1 MQAVVVLLLYVL
13 CSAVAAVAA
22 AVVSW
27 VFNYAVDGYSTP
39 IRWHNAIVNG
49 SLTVAVGFVFLLLIM

>member
-13 CSAVAAVAA
+13 CSAAAAFAA
-22 AVVSW
+22 AVVNW
-27 VFNYAVDGYSTP
+27 LFNYVVDGYSTP

-49 SLTVAVGFVFLLLIM
+49 SLAVAVGFVFLLLLM